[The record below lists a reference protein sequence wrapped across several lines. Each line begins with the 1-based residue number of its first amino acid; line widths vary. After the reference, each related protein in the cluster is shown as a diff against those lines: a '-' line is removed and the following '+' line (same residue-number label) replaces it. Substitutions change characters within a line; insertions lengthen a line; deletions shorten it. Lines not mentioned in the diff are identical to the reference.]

1 MTGATGF
8 LVALLTVVGVC
19 VLASGLVRLALL
31 PFVAVFEVRARR
43 AGPGPAGEGPLFT
56 VPPFV
61 SVVGPAYQEGAV
73 IENCVRSV
81 LRSDHDR
88 LEVVCVDDGSS
99 DDTYAR
105 MRRLADEHPRVTA
118 HRQENAG
125 KGAALNRGI
134 VASRGEVVV
143 LVDADGLFRPDTLTE
158 LLRGF
163 RGPGVGAVCGDD
175 RPVNLDRTLT
185 RMLALISHVGTG
197 LMRRALDV
205 VGCMPVVSGNIG
217 AYRRDVLDAVG
228 PLRTDTL
235 GEDLELTWRVHRA
248 GYAVTF
254 APHAIVYAES
264 PSTVRGL
271 WRQRVRWARGLLQAL
286 DLHADMI
293 GRPGYGLF
301 GPFLLYTVMAQVV
314 TPFVQVLGGAVLA
327 VTVTVDGPQWLPD
340 GLWQWLLLLG
350 LPLSFALLVLAV
362 LLDGAA
368 RDLRL
373 LPTVVLWPVY
383 STLMTF
389 VMLEA
394 ARLELAHAENRWNKL
409 ERTGTVSITGLV
421 DAPRSGP

>member
-1 MTGATGF
+1 MGAGSGL
-8 LVALLTVVGVC
+8 LVALLTVVGVS
-19 VLASGLVRLALL
+19 VLAFGLVRLVLL
-31 PFVAVFEVRARR
+31 PLVLVFEARER
-43 AGPGPAGEGPLFT
+43 REPPGPAGDGPVFAAA
-56 VPPFV
+56 PFV
-61 SVVGPAYQEGAV
+61 SVVVPAYEEATV

-81 LRSDHDR
+81 LRSDHPH
-88 LEVVCVDDGSS
+88 LEVVCVDDGST
-99 DDTYAR
+99 DDTYR
-105 MRRLADEHPRVTA
+105 LMRRLAAEHPRVTA
-118 HRQENAG
+118 LRQANAG

-134 VASRGEVVV
+134 AATRGEIVV
-143 LVDADGLFRPDTLTE
+143 LVDADGLFRPDTLTG

-163 RGPGVGAVCGDD
+163 RTAEVGAVCGDD

-197 LMRRALDV
+197 LMRRVLDV
-205 VGCMPVVSGNIG
+205 AGCMPVVSGNIG

-248 GYAVTF
+248 GYRVTF
-254 APHAIVYAES
+254 APHALVHAES

-293 GRPGYGLF
+293 GQPRYGLF
-301 GPFLLYTVMAQVV
+301 GPWLLYTVLAQVV
-314 TPFVQVLGGAVLA
+314 MPFVQVLGGGVLA
-327 VTVTVDGPQWLPD
+327 VVVALDGTQWLPAD
-340 GLWQWLLLLG
+340 LWGWLLLLG
-350 LPLSFALLVLAV
+350 VPLSFVLLVVSV
-362 LLDGAA
+362 LLDRAP

-383 STLMTF
+383 STFMTF

-394 ARLELAHAENRWNKL
+394 ARLELTRAENRWNKL
-409 ERTGTVSITGLV
+409 ERSGTVSVAGLV
-421 DAPRSGP
+421 DGSPSGR